1 MAFPL
6 CDPSDFHILAFYYVL
21 NLGQAELPEY
31 SLVVML
37 DDHHI
42 VYFDSTLEW
51 CVPRQQWMA
60 QSFPKDHWI
69 MMTITMAGLHGLVKG
84 NIEIFYQQHR
94 GGSGLFFVQGMCGC
108 QLHSDNSTDGFIK
121 LGYNGQDAFVFD
133 KDAMSWIA
141 FNPEFQALADR
152 LNLHSFMNKYFKT
165 LLEKDCVKWLQIYL
179 EFGQAALQ
187 RRVTPEVFISSRT
200 DGERVLKLSCLVTG
214 FYPGAIE
221 VTWLRNGVVVLEV
234 ESSDVLPHQDE
245 TYRVTKT
252 MEVSRDDGE
261 RYSCHIE
268 HVSLMWELDVPW
280 ERMSHGGIKLETVIR
295 ATAISLTLLVVII
308 GIGFWGKRW
317 GDQPDSDKQVHS
329 ESTRDCQRAEEPN
342 G

>member
-1 MAFPL
+1 MHNVQNVAN
-6 CDPSDFHILAFYYVL
+6 FHILTFYYVL
-21 NLGQAELPEY
+21 SLGQAELPEY
-31 SLVVML
+31 SLVAML

-60 QSFPKDHWI
+60 QSFPKDHWT

-108 QLHSDNSTDGFIK
+108 ELHSDNSTDGFIK

-152 LNLHSFMNKYFKT
+152 LNLHTFMNKYFKT

-179 EFGQAALQ
+179 EFGRAALQ
-187 RRVTPEVFISSRT
+187 RR
-200 DGERVLKLSCLVTG
+200 G

-221 VTWLRNGVVVLEV
+221 VTWLRNEVVVLEV

-252 MEVSRDDGE
+252 MEVSRDGGE
-261 RYSCHIE
+261 RYSCHVE
-268 HVSLMWELDVPW
+268 HASLMRELNVPW
-280 ERMSHGGIKLETVIR
+280 ERMSDGGIKLETMIR
-295 ATAISLTLLVVII
+295 ATAISLTLLVIII
-308 GIGFWGKRW
+308 GIGFWRKRW

-329 ESTRDCQRAEEPN
+329 EH
-342 G
+342 